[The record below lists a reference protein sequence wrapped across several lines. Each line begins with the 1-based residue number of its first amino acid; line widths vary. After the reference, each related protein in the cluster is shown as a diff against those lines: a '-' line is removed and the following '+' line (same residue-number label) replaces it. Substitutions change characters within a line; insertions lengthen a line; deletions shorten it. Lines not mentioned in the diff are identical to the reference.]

1 MAVLAVLLPELG
13 DEPRRGDDVRSGD
26 QHDVFPQRQFDQ
38 LGRGFQRGMQ
48 GLLDRNEEKHEIG
61 GFDAGQGGVIFGG
74 QLLDVPFER
83 VGMLFG
89 RDRPFF
95 VFLRTALPFVGVER
109 DFGVD
114 DDLALPRQIEHH
126 VGLEAPAFLRR
137 VGKLGVEVLAFDQ
150 PGFLQHGLEDHLAP
164 VAARLGLAFERAGQ
178 VRRFARDGLVQLA
191 EALHFGAQL
200 GARIVFL
207 AVGLFHLGAE
217 FFQPLGKRT
226 EQLFELRAVL
236 FGEALRFV
244 LEDAVSE
251 ILDLRFERAA
261 RLLESGGFLFLA
273 GQLGGKFLHPPEQ
286 VAPVVFHQLQ
296 LPGNLVGARARGGQF
311 GQGADRLQASQ
322 QISDHPTGQQ
332 HGDGPPIKFG
342 HGI

>member
-1 MAVLAVLLPELG
+1 
-13 DEPRRGDDVRSGD
+13 
-26 QHDVFPQRQFDQ
+26 
-38 LGRGFQRGMQ
+38 MQ
-48 GLLDRNEEKHEIG
+48 GLLDRDEEKNEIG
-61 GFDAGQGGVIFGG
+61 GFDAGQRGIVFGR

-83 VGMLFG
+83 LRMLFG
-89 RDRPFF
+89 RNGAFF
-95 VFLRTALPFVGVER
+95 VLLRAALPLVGIER
-109 DFGVD
+109 NFGID
-114 DDLALPRQIEHH
+114 DDLAFAGQIEHH
-126 VGLEAPAFLRR
+126 VGLQAAAFLRR
-137 VGKLGVEVLAFDQ
+137 VGKLRVEVLSFDQ
-150 PGFLQHGLEDHLAP
+150 PGFFQHGLEDHLAP
-164 VAARLGLAFERAGQ
+164 VAARLGLAFERTGQ
-178 VRRFARDGLVQLA
+178 IGRFARDRLVQFA

-217 FFQPLGKRT
+217 FFQPLGERT

-244 LEDAVSE
+244 FEDAVRE

-261 RLLESGGFLFLA
+261 RLFESGGFLFLA
-273 GQLGGKFLHPPEQ
+273 GQLGGEFLHPPEQ

-296 LPGNLVGARARGGQF
+296 LPRNFVGPRARGGQF

-322 QISDHPTGQQ
+322 QISDHPSGQQ
-332 HGDGPPIKFG
+332 HGDGPPVKFG